1 MGSLRSEVDG
11 FVETVS
17 GLLIGLG
24 TQKVTPEQLRH
35 DCAIEAFGIACAVLA
50 SDGRQTDDELW
61 DLIAAFGPHLDTQIG
76 GATPGDVRRSDV
88 IERFRSHLGA
98 PSEMFRLLLDVD
110 RARGTGHARTYY
122 DRALAV
128 AFSVAAA
135 DIHTSETEV
144 KAIEAWLAQLLA
156 GLATTAAGPKPAG
169 PPAADNPPTPPP
181 PPQEPPEPL
190 EDLLAELDALIGME
204 TVKREVRLV
213 ADLTRVEKLRRERDL
228 PVVEQSRHLV
238 FTGNPGTGKTTV
250 ARLLSR
256 IYRSLGIVEKG
267 HLVETDRSGLVAGY
281 VGQTATKVVAAFDRA
296 DQGTLLIDEAYS
308 LIRGGEDDFGREAI
322 DTLVKLVEDR
332 RDRLVVILTGY
343 TGEMALLV
351 AANPGMKSRF
361 PKSIHFPDY
370 SSEELVAIMEM
381 TASKGKFDLTDDAK
395 AKAQA
400 WLDAIPRDTGFGN
413 GRLVRNLF
421 EHAVGRQATRLSS
434 VESPTDEQLLTLE
447 AEDFLEPGEPL

>member
-1 MGSLRSEVDG
+1 MASLREEVDAFIEAVAG
-11 FVETVS
+11 VL
-17 GLLIGLG
+17 GGLG
-24 TQKVTPEQLRH
+24 TDAVAPDQLRH

-61 DLIAAFGPHLDTQIG
+61 DLISAFGPHLDTQLG
-76 GATPGDVRRSDV
+76 GASPSDVRRSDV
-88 IERFRSHLGA
+88 IEQFRDRLDA
-98 PSEMFRLLLDVD
+98 PSAMFDLLVDID
-110 RARGTGHARTYY
+110 RARGAGHARTYY
-122 DRALAV
+122 DRAVAV
-128 AFSVAAA
+128 AFAMAAA
-135 DIHTSETEV
+135 DIHTSEVEV
-144 KAIEAWLAQLLA
+144 RAIERWTAQLIG
-156 GLATTAAGPKPAG
+156 GLAATPGAPKPAG
-169 PPAADNPPTPPP
+169 PPAADDPPTQPPP
-181 PPQEPPEPL
+181 PAEPPEPL

-228 PVVEQSRHLV
+228 PVLEQSRHLV

-267 HLVETDRSGLVAGY
+267 HLVEKDRSGLVAGF
-281 VGQTATKVVAAFDRA
+281 VGQTATKVVAAFDEA

-343 TGEMALLV
+343 TGEMAELV

-361 PKSIHFPDY
+361 PKTIHFPDY
-370 SSEELVAIMEM
+370 SSEELVAILEM
-381 TASKGKFDLTDDAK
+381 TASKGRFELTEAAK
-395 AKAQA
+395 EKAA
-400 WLDAIPRDTGFGN
+400 DWLEAIPRDTGFGN

-421 EHAVGRQATRLSS
+421 EHAVGRQATRLAS
-434 VESPTDEQLLTLE
+434 VATPTDEQLLTLE
-447 AEDFLEPGEPL
+447 AEDFLAPGEAL